1 MIRFRK
7 SDRTVHLTPAEN
19 LIGNISVTGACLNL
33 GAAPKPGTTLTLEM
47 KSQDHTLTLTATVIH
62 VRTVEKNKFQAGI
75 HFVNVPE
82 ETRHI
87 IREIVDGYGRG
98 IPILARIIQ

>member
-7 SDRTVHLTPAEN
+7 SDRTVHLTPAES
-19 LIGNISVTGACLNL
+19 LLGNISETGACLNL

-47 KSQDHTLTLTATVIH
+47 KSQNHTLSLTATIIH
-62 VRTVEKNKFQAGI
+62 VRAVEKNKFQAGI
-75 HFVNVPE
+75 HFVNMSE

-87 IREIVDGYGRG
+87 IREIVEGYGRG
-98 IPILARIIQ
+98 VPITARIVQ